1 MNLGKRI
8 SEFLDTKHSKTIEAA
23 KYLEVSSA
31 YVSKLRSGTKQ
42 IGQSTIAKLV
52 NKYPDLNL
60 NWIFTGEGNML
71 KNTASDGK
79 IIQINEKS
87 SSEFQKKFDEIEN
100 RLAECRL
107 TNLELLDRLS
117 NKKEE
122 AS

>member
-8 SEFLDTKHSKTIEAA
+8 SDFLDTKHSKTIEAA
-23 KYLEVSSA
+23 EYLDVSAA

-60 NWIFTGEGNML
+60 NWLFTGEGNML
-71 KNTASDGK
+71 KNDVGNRE
-79 IIQINEKS
+79 IIQIREKS
-87 SSEFQKKFDEIEN
+87 SKGYQKKYDEIEN

-117 NKKEE
+117 DKKEK

>member
-60 NWIFTGEGNML
+60 NWLFTGEGNML
-71 KNTASDGK
+71 KNEVDNGE
-79 IIQINEKS
+79 IIQINKKS
-87 SSEFQKKFDEIEN
+87 PSELQNKFDEIEN
-100 RLAECRL
+100 RLSECRL
-107 TNLELLDRLS
+107 TNSELLDRLS
-117 NKKEE
+117 DKKEK

>member
-8 SEFLDTKHSKTIEAA
+8 SEFLDTKHSKTIEVA